1 MRAEVELFAHRT
13 SPLHRWDARWKIVS
27 LAALTGACVSLQQVS
42 VAALGAVFAVGL
54 LMFGRLPTRVLMTRL
69 AAAQV
74 LLLPCLLVLPF
85 TFRADPWQLGP
96 VTVSG
101 EGFRVAALLYLRALA
116 ALALAM
122 AVVYSTPMVTL
133 LRALQTLRLPRLLVE
148 ISLLTYRYLFSLWW
162 ELTRMRWALATRGF
176 GAPAAQAR
184 IRPLASVIGV
194 SLVRSVERTERI
206 HQAMRCR
213 GFAGRL
219 HTLQR
224 FATRPADWIKAC
236 ACAVVIVGLLW
247 LDRGGTS

>member
-1 MRAEVELFAHRT
+1 MRAEVEFFAHRR
-13 SPLHRWDARWKIVS
+13 SPLQAWDARWKIASLAVWTAAAVS
-27 LAALTGACVSLQQVS
+27 LHSVP
-42 VAALGAVFAVGL
+42 VAALSAGL
-54 LMFGRLPTRVLMTRL
+54 AATLLWTGRLPWRVLLARL

-85 TFRADPWQLGP
+85 TFPGERVQIGP
-96 VTVSG
+96 VAVSA
-101 EGFRVAALLYLRALA
+101 EGLRVAALLYLRALA
-116 ALALAM
+116 ALALAL
-122 AVVYSTPMVTL
+122 AVVYSTPMISL
-133 LRALQTLRLPRLLVE
+133 LRALQSLRLPRALVE

-176 GAPAAQAR
+176 GGWSASAR

-219 HTLQR
+219 HGARR
-224 FATRPADWIKAC
+224 FEAGPADRLKA
-236 ACAVVIVGLLW
+236 ALGVVVAAGLVW
-247 LDRGGTS
+247 LDRAAGP